1 MATKSSSTQKRSAP
15 SQKLL
20 EQMLDGI
27 LILEYPSGVIQNASD
42 AMIFFCGIPRS
53 ALIGKNFWD
62 LNIVASP
69 AQTLELYEQIIQ
81 KQTIRV
87 ENVVLCHAH
96 QKKISA
102 DIYGEMHTFQSH
114 EPLILLGFENKSYT
128 KLFEQKMSSLP
139 LNINESINGKF
150 QFLLRAANAIDIQN
164 AEHQLNVSRLAT
176 VIAKE
181 LGLNTAT
188 IDRIMMSALVHD
200 IGKIAVP
207 KAILNKTTAL
217 SLDEAI
223 MIKNHVK
230 VGYDILKRLLF
241 PLEIAKVI
249 LQHHERLDGS
259 GYPYQL
265 SKSEICQEARILM
278 VADTVESML
287 HSRPYRPEFDLEI
300 SLHQL
305 EVDQYSK
312 LAPDVVNVC
321 THLFRE
327 KKFSFAHRLH

>member
-1 MATKSSSTQKRSAP
+1 M
-15 SQKLL
+15 
-20 EQMLDGI
+20 
-27 LILEYPSGVIQNASD
+27 
-42 AMIFFCGIPRS
+42 
-53 ALIGKNFWD
+53 
-62 LNIVASP
+62 VASP

-81 KQTIRV
+81 KRAIRI
-87 ENVVLCHAH
+87 ENVALCHAH
-96 QKKISA
+96 KNKISA
-102 DIYGEMHTFQSH
+102 DIYGEMCTFQSH

-128 KLFEQKMSSLP
+128 KLFEQKMSGLP
-139 LNINESINGKF
+139 LSPNESINGKF

-181 LGLNTAT
+181 LGLSTAT
-188 IDRIMMSALVHD
+188 VDRIMMSALVHD

-207 KAILNKTTAL
+207 KVILNKSTAL
-217 SLDEAI
+217 TLDEAI

-327 KKFSFAHRLH
+327 KKFSFTHRLH

>member
-1 MATKSSSTQKRSAP
+1 MPTKTSSTQKRSAP

-42 AMIFFCGIPRS
+42 AMVFFCGMTRS

-62 LNIVASP
+62 LNMVTSP
-69 AQTLELYEQIIQ
+69 TQTLELYEQIIQ
-81 KQTIRV
+81 KRNIRI
-87 ENVVLCHAH
+87 ENVALYHTYK
-96 QKKISA
+96 KKISA

-139 LNINESINGKF
+139 LNANESINGKF
-150 QFLLRAANAIDIQN
+150 QFLLRAANAIDTQN

-176 VIAKE
+176 AMAKE
-181 LGLNTAT
+181 LGLDANT

-200 IGKIAVP
+200 IGKISVP
-207 KAILNKTTAL
+207 KAILNKSTAL
-217 SLDEAI
+217 TLDEAI
-223 MIKNHVK
+223 LIKNHVK
-230 VGYDILKRLLF
+230 AGYDILKRLLF
-241 PLEIAKVI
+241 PLEIAKIV

-259 GYPYQL
+259 GYPTGL
-265 SKSEICQEARILM
+265 MKSEICQEARILM
-278 VADTVESML
+278 VADTIESML
-287 HSRPYRPEFDLEI
+287 HSRPYRPEFALEI

-321 THLFRE
+321 AELFRE
-327 KKFSFAHRLH
+327 KKFAFDHGLH